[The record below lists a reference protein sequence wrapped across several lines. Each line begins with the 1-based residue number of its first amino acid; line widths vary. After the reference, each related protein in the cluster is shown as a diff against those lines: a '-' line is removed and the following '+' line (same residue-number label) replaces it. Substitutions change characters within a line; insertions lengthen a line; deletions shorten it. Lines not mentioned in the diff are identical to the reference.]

1 MTYGSEPL
9 GPEEFDRRVLASPVP
24 VLLAFGAPW
33 CPACRILDA
42 ALAVLRDHYRDHL
55 RVIQASIDDRETL
68 RLRSQRLWGLGAS
81 FSVNLI
87 PVTLLF
93 AGSRLVETVY
103 GPRPA
108 VELARLIQPW
118 LPAGAPPPPQG
129 QPTPVQLSRNWQE
142 SGQWVEMPLTP
153 GEVEALDREQGL
165 LCRIAR
171 YKGQRRGLAEDAP
184 L

>member
-42 ALAVLRDHYRDHL
+42 ALDVLRKHYGPFL
-55 RVIQASIDDRETL
+55 RVIQASVDDPEVL
-68 RLRSQRLWGLGAS
+68 RLRSERLWKMGAS

-87 PVTLLF
+87 PVSLIF
-93 AGSRLVETVY
+93 AGGELVETVY

-108 VELARLIQPW
+108 AELGALLQRW
-118 LPAGAPPPPQG
+118 LPPQAPPPPQG
-129 QPTPVQLSRNWQE
+129 TPTPVQLSRRWQE
-142 SGQWVEMPLTP
+142 TGQWVELPLTP
-153 GEVEALDREQGL
+153 GEVEAIEREQQVL
-165 LCRIAR
+165 PQVAR
-171 YKGQRRGLAEDAP
+171 YKSQRRGLAEDVP
-184 L
+184 F